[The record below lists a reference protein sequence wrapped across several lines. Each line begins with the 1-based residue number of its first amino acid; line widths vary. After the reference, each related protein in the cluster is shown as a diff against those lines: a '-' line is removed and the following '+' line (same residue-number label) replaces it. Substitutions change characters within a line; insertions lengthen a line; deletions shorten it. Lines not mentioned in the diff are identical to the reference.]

1 MEPVEYDETIHPV
14 VWLNKI
20 KSCCY
25 KNQITKKEDIMEFCK
40 SMIHPSIDVSKSS
53 TFDEI
58 LNILKTDALFAL
70 FKYSVE
76 EKLQNLKFDPKNKDH
91 VQFIKKIKS
100 LNDLIVYFNQS
111 FLKRRKLIRSGS
123 CISLKHVATGKYLTS
138 CNMHYKT
145 GSKGSIVFASQTLS
159 NLNSLWIVSDF
170 ENESNPIVYGK
181 NKVYFLNKGVNEN
194 IFISGD
200 YKSPSTGNW
209 EVSCTREIYEH
220 LIESDSTN
228 NNDTYYIKSKEII
241 NIRDMETNNCIL
253 HSHEFPFT
261 IDNETYQEVVGHK
274 GRVDRND
281 KADTKRVSKLWKQQN
296 TLKDVTNVRYYFAA
310 KSKGQLSSA
319 AGLYRV
325 TPDWVIKIGD
335 TIIVV
340 TEAKREDIN
349 QGVGQN
355 AIQLQASSQRNKKKR
370 TFNEALR
377 EDIMYGI
384 VSTGVDWVII
394 KLVNTGE
401 CNDNDNGNVEVLLS
415 SRAPFTF
422 PINESVFDRS
432 LMLEN
437 SRTYLDKSSG
447 CLIAR

>member
-40 SMIHPSIDVSKSS
+40 SMIHPSIDVSKS
-53 TFDEI
+53 
-58 LNILKTDALFAL
+58 
-70 FKYSVE
+70 
-76 EKLQNLKFDPKNKDH
+76 
-91 VQFIKKIKS
+91 KKIKS

-145 GSKGSIVFASQTLS
+145 GSKGSIFNVFNVKIISIKVFASQTLS

-281 KADTKRVSKLWKQQN
+281 KADTKRIP
-296 TLKDVTNVRYYFAA
+296 R
-310 KSKGQLSSA
+310 KSKKS
-319 AGLYRV
+319 
-325 TPDWVIKIGD
+325 DWVIKIGD

-401 CNDNDNGNVEVLLS
+401 CNDNDNGNVEMITDLPLGLLCIS
-415 SRAPFTF
+415 YGRRPH
-422 PINESVFDRS
+422 DRVAS
-432 LMLEN
+432 
-437 SRTYLDKSSG
+437 
-447 CLIAR
+447 